1 MRRVLISCIILLL
14 SLTAL
19 AQGLPFIRH
28 FNTDDYK
35 AHAMNFDL
43 EIDKNGIV
51 YVANFEGLL
60 YYDNVRWRKL
70 HTPGLSR
77 LTVVFC
83 DSKGNLWTGGY
94 NFFGKVVVEPD
105 GTLALRDLGK
115 HHHVDGEV
123 LEIWEENEG
132 DICFIS
138 NNGCI
143 YGITDNKIQIKEK
156 VSDHAINVG
165 LTDIID
171 YDVLIKKGKVE
182 ALTDT
187 LVSEQ
192 LDNGLTAVVRKG
204 KGLFISDQ
212 NGRTLYTLNET
223 TGMPNNNITYITYDH
238 HGTLWGIMDNEIF
251 AIALPS
257 AFSHF
262 TNNDGLSEGVISI
275 TKFKNNIYAGTLNG
289 LFRLQGTRFINMGLG
304 NLACWQFS
312 SSENRLLAATGTG
325 IYLIK
330 PNGTYSLIS
339 PVGSLSVLDAG
350 NVIYSGEMDGLYTMT
365 PDGKNRKKVCN
376 LEKVS
381 NIIRDN
387 NGVIWIQNVYGKVW
401 RQSSYQKF
409 LPCNEAVKEATAV
422 LVQFADTIRAIDAL
436 ATFPIPFP
444 QFSYFDGDI
453 TWLTNNEGTQLYGWR
468 NGREIKDL
476 DYLYPFKSNTIN
488 AMLHDEHQLWLGNN
502 KGFSIINTN
511 VKDPAFLTKPKVHIR
526 SIGLGSDTILWGG
539 FGLLPEEILL
549 DSKERNV
556 TFTYSLNAIPI
567 VNKAYYR
574 YQLNDGRWSAWT
586 TEQTIS
592 FYNLPYGN
600 YTFRVEGLDAFG
612 HKTDVTELNFSIS
625 FPYYLRWYMIIL
637 YLFAA
642 GFILYL
648 IYKMRIRML
657 QKEKLRLEQVVQERT
672 AEIVK
677 QKDEIQEKSESL
689 ELALNELHSAQNQL
703 IRQEKMATVGK
714 LTQGLIDRIL
724 NPLNYINNFSKLSEG
739 LVRDVEANIEDEKE
753 HMSEDN
759 YEDTIDVL
767 GMLKGNLLKVSEHGQ
782 NTTRTLKAMEEMLKD
797 RTGGIVKTDIIQ
809 LFKHAKGIVDT
820 YYSKQEA
827 EQHINVIF
835 DYPSEPVFAN
845 ANPEL
850 LSKVFMSMLSNSFY
864 AVDKKFAKGGDYSPE
879 VSLKAK
885 VIESQM
891 SIIIHDNGI
900 GIEENIINK
909 IFDPFFTTKTTGEAA
924 GIGLYLSHDI
934 IQSYGGTITANSVKD
949 QFSDFTITLPII
961 IKE

>member
-1 MRRVLISCIILLL
+1 
-14 SLTAL
+14 
-19 AQGLPFIRH
+19 
-28 FNTDDYK
+28 
-35 AHAMNFDL
+35 
-43 EIDKNGIV
+43 
-51 YVANFEGLL
+51 
-60 YYDNVRWRKL
+60 
-70 HTPGLSR
+70 
-77 LTVVFC
+77 
-83 DSKGNLWTGGY
+83 
-94 NFFGKVVVEPD
+94 
-105 GTLALRDLGK
+105 
-115 HHHVDGEV
+115 
-123 LEIWEENEG
+123 
-132 DICFIS
+132 
-138 NNGCI
+138 
-143 YGITDNKIQIKEK
+143 
-156 VSDHAINVG
+156 
-165 LTDIID
+165 
-171 YDVLIKKGKVE
+171 
-182 ALTDT
+182 
-187 LVSEQ
+187 
-192 LDNGLTAVVRKG
+192 
-204 KGLFISDQ
+204 
-212 NGRTLYTLNET
+212 
-223 TGMPNNNITYITYDH
+223 
-238 HGTLWGIMDNEIF
+238 
-251 AIALPS
+251 
-257 AFSHF
+257 
-262 TNNDGLSEGVISI
+262 
-275 TKFKNNIYAGTLNG
+275 
-289 LFRLQGTRFINMGLG
+289 
-304 NLACWQFS
+304 
-312 SSENRLLAATGTG
+312 
-325 IYLIK
+325 
-330 PNGTYSLIS
+330 
-339 PVGSLSVLDAG
+339 
-350 NVIYSGEMDGLYTMT
+350 MDGLYTMT

-502 KGFSIINTN
+502 KGFSIIDTN

-797 RTGGIVKTDIIQ
+797 RSGGIVKTDIIQ

-961 IKE
+961 IKK

>member
-1 MRRVLISCIILLL
+1 MKRVLISCIILLL

-19 AQGLPFIRH
+19 GQGLPFIRH

-43 EIDKNGIV
+43 DIDKSGIV

-60 YYDNVRWRKL
+60 YYDNVRWRIL

-83 DSKGNLWTGGY
+83 DSKGNVWTGGY
-94 NFFGKVVVEPD
+94 NFFGKVVVEPN
-105 GTLALRDLGK
+105 GTLALQDLGK
-115 HHHVDGEV
+115 QHHIKGEI
-123 LEIWEENEG
+123 LEIWEEDNG
-132 DICFIS
+132 VVYFIS
-138 NNGCI
+138 NNGNI
-143 YGITDNKIQIKEK
+143 YEITNNQIKLKEK
-156 VSDHAINVG
+156 VGDQVITAG

-171 YDVLIKKGKVE
+171 SDALIEKGKVE

-187 LVSEQ
+187 LVSEP
-192 LDNGLTAVVRKG
+192 LDNGLTATVRKG
-204 KGLFISDQ
+204 QGLFISDQ
-212 NGRTLYTLNET
+212 NGRILYALNEAT
-223 TGMPNNNITYITYDH
+223 SMPNNNITYIKYDH
-238 HGTLWGIMDNEIF
+238 HGTLWGVMDNGIF
-251 AIALPS
+251 AIAVPS
-257 AFSHF
+257 AYSHF

-275 TKFKNNIYAGTLNG
+275 AKFKDNIYAGTLNG
-289 LFRLQGTRFINMGLG
+289 LFRLQGTHFVNVGLG
-304 NLACWQFS
+304 NFACWELS
-312 SSENRLLAATGTG
+312 ASGDRLLAATATG

-339 PVGSLSVLDAG
+339 PEGALSVYDAG
-350 NVIYSGEMDGLYTMT
+350 DVIYSGEMGGLFTMT

-381 NIIRDN
+381 
-387 NGVIWIQNVYGKVW
+387 GVICDKHGDIWIQNVYGQVM
-401 RQSSYQKF
+401 RQNSDKKF
-409 LPCNEAVKEATAV
+409 IPYNESAKESTAV

-436 ATFPIPFP
+436 ATYPIPFP

-453 TWLTNNEGTQLYGWR
+453 TWLTNNEGTQLYAWR
-468 NGREIKDL
+468 NGKEVKDL
-476 DYLYPFKSNTIN
+476 DYLYPFKGNTIS
-488 AMLHDEHQLWLGNN
+488 ALLHDGHQLWLGNN
-502 KGFSIINTN
+502 KGFSIIDTD
-511 VKDPAFLTKPKVHIR
+511 VKDPAFLMKPVVHIR

-539 FGLLPEEILL
+539 FGPIPEEMIL
-549 DSKERNV
+549 DSKERNIH
-556 TFTYSLNAIPI
+556 FTYALNNIPI
-567 VNKAYYR
+567 VNMAYYR

-586 TEQTIS
+586 TEQHIS
-592 FYNLPYGN
+592 FYNLPYGD

-612 HKTDVTELNFSIS
+612 HKTDTTEFSFSIS
-625 FPYYLRWYMIIL
+625 YPFYLRWYMIIL
-637 YLFAA
+637 YLLAA

-689 ELALNELHSAQNQL
+689 ELTLNELHSAQNQL
-703 IRQEKMATVGK
+703 IRQEKLATVGK

-767 GMLKGNLLKVSEHGQ
+767 GMLKGNLQKVGEHGQ
-782 NTTRTLKAMEEMLKD
+782 NTTRTLKAMEEMLRD
-797 RTGGIVKTDIIQ
+797 RSGGIVKTDVTT
-809 LFKHAKGIVDT
+809 LFKHNQSVVDN
-820 YYSKQEA
+820 YYGKQIA
-827 EQHINVIF
+827 AQHINVVF
-835 DYPSEPVFAN
+835 DYPSEPIFVN

-850 LSKVFMSMLSNSFY
+850 LSKVFMSLLGNSFY
-864 AVDKKFAKGGDYSPE
+864 AAEKKFTKGSGYSPE
-879 VSLKAK
+879 VSLKAEVVASQL
-885 VIESQM
+885 VIT
-891 SIIIHDNGI
+891 IHDNGI
-900 GIEENIINK
+900 GIEESILDK

-934 IQSYGGTITANSVKD
+934 IQSYGGTITVNSVKD
-949 QFSDFTITLPII
+949 QFADFTITLPII
-961 IKE
+961 KD